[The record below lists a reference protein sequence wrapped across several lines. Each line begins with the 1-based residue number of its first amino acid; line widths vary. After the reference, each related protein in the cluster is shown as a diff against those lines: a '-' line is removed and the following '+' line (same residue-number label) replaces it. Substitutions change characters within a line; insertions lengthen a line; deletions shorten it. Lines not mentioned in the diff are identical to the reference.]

1 MKKIR
6 LLLTDVDGCLTDGT
20 IYYGSNHEKIKKFN
34 MQDGMA
40 LKLLK
45 DNNILTGIISSDNS
59 EATKY
64 RAEDLKFDYI
74 YINIKDKLS
83 KFEEILKENNIQKEE
98 VAYMGDD
105 IQDLC
110 ILKQAGI
117 SVAPNNAVEEVKNI
131 VSYITQKKG
140 GNGAFRE
147 YAEYIIKLNGGIEN
161 ESCCTSTNK
170 A

>member
-1 MKKIR
+1 MKKIK

-20 IYYGSNHEKIKKFN
+20 VYYGPNHEKIKKFN

-40 LKLLK
+40 LKLLR
-45 DNNILTGIISSDNS
+45 DNDILTGIISSDNS

-64 RAEDLKFDYI
+64 RAEDLKFDFI
-74 YINIKDKLS
+74 CINIKDKLS
-83 KFEEILKENNIQKEE
+83 RFEGILKENNISKDE

-110 ILKQAGI
+110 ILSQVGI
-117 SVAPNNAVEEVKNI
+117 SVAPSNAVEDVKNN
-131 VSYITQKKG
+131 VSYITQRSG

-147 YAEYIIKLNGGIEN
+147 YAEYIIKLNGGM
-161 ESCCTSTNK
+161 
-170 A
+170 